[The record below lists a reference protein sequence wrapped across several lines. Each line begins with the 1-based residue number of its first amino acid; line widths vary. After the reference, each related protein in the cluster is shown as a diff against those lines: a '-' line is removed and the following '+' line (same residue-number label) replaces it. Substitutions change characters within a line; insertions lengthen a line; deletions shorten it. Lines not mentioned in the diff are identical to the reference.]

1 VVALAPD
8 ACGRTFATAEERAM
22 KNPLLVP
29 ELREMLASERTDE
42 IREFCAVTPP
52 DIAAEFLGALTRDE
66 QHTILKLLEPE
77 ARSLVFGHFDED
89 SKLPLL
95 EVLPDDEAVEI
106 LAKMPDEARLD
117 FLERVPDVQQARLRE
132 VLQRAPIEDAKPVL
146 DTLDDV
152 LITEAAPP
160 VEELTAEEIA
170 AEVRQHLEA
179 FRMVRGKVEP
189 APRIERGCWVNV
201 IEPDKDNLPLIA
213 AHFKIPTDFLTAAL
227 DLDETARIESEDNA
241 TLFIL
246 KVPYFDERN
255 TDVLYFTIP
264 IGIILVDG
272 LIITICPKKNSV
284 LHDFIDNK
292 VRNIAGGHRFILQL
306 ILRATLLYLRY
317 LKQLNHA
324 ANIVQKKLEQ
334 ESRNKQL
341 IKLFNIEKSL
351 VYFTTS
357 LKSNILML
365 DRVKRLRAL
374 QLDDQ
379 NESLL
384 EDIFTECKQA
394 IEMAGIYSDI
404 LSGMMD
410 AFASVISNNLNL
422 VMRMLTSLTIII
434 TIPVLVASFYGMNVP
449 LPFAKEPW
457 AFLFVIGLSA
467 VLCTIAITYFLRK
480 RWLDR

>member
-1 VVALAPD
+1 
-8 ACGRTFATAEERAM
+8 M

-29 ELREMLASERTDE
+29 ELREMLASDRNDE
-42 IREFCAVTPP
+42 IRDFCAVTPP
-52 DIAAEFLGALTRDE
+52 DIAAEFIGALNRDE
-66 QHTILKLLEPE
+66 QHTILRLLEPE
-77 ARSLVFGHFDED
+77 ARSLVFGHFDD
-89 SKLPLL
+89 DAKLPLL
-95 EVLPDDEAVEI
+95 EVLPDEEAVEI
-106 LAKMPDEARLD
+106 LAKMPDEARLN
-117 FLERVPDVQQARLRE
+117 FLERVPDQQQNRLRE
-132 VLQRAPIEDAKPVL
+132 VLSRAPLEDAKPVL
-146 DTLDDV
+146 DTMDEV

-160 VEELTAEEIA
+160 VEELTEEEIA
-170 AEVRQHLEA
+170 AEVRQHLEVYR
-179 FRMVRGKVEP
+179 FSGGRCEVVS
-189 APRIERGCWVNV
+189 RIERGAWVNV
-201 IEPDKDNLPLIA
+201 VEPSKDNLPLIA
-213 AHFKIPTDFLTAAL
+213 AHFKIPVDFLTAAL
-227 DLDETARIESEDNA
+227 DLDETARIETEDNA

-246 KVPYFDERN
+246 KVPYFDEQN

-272 LIITICPKKNSV
+272 LIITVAPKKGSV
-284 LHDFIDNK
+284 LKDFADSK

-306 ILRATLLYLRY
+306 MLRATLLYLRY

-365 DRVKRLRAL
+365 ERVKRLRAL
-374 QLDDQ
+374 QLDDV
-379 NESLL
+379 NESLM

-434 TIPVLVASFYGMNVP
+434 TIPILIASFYGMNMHLP
-449 LPFAKEPW
+449 LADKPW
-457 AFLFVIGLSA
+457 AFLFVMGLSA
-467 VLCTIAITYFLRK
+467 VLSSLAVLYFLRK
-480 RWLDR
+480 RWLDK